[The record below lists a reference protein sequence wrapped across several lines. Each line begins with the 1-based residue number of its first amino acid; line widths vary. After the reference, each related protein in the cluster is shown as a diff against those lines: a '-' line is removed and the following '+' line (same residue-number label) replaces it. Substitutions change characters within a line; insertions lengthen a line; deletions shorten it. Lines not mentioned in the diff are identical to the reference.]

1 VNETLDKHSFTNS
14 RNSRNQRAQQIAEL
28 GGDVLWRLVG
38 VAVAVIGYT
47 AGAAF
52 ELEMQRVA
60 LRNEGRGR

>member
-1 VNETLDKHSFTNS
+1 MGVNETLDDHSFT
-14 RNSRNQRAQQIAEL
+14 SRNQVTQQLAEF

-38 VAVAVIGYT
+38 VAVGVIGYT

-60 LRNEGRGR
+60 LRNKGRGR